1 MTITDVVS
9 LGEPAAVD
17 DDADGSRLY
26 APALV
31 VAGFTVALV
40 VVGLRGTSSGRSLL
54 EMVSQGWA
62 RMLGPVILG
71 FVGVV
76 LMLERIRPA
85 VRRPL
90 LARGHLQDLAYL
102 ALYATAVVPLI
113 VVVDFGFSQLVG
125 HVAPWLTVPTL
136 TFLPRLVVLGVALLL
151 MDGVNWLAH
160 WANHR
165 WTPLWRFHAVHH
177 SQEEL
182 SILTS
187 FRAHPLV
194 HASFVISVIPVVMLS
209 SNTAVP
215 ATVITVYICLSSLPH
230 ANLRWT
236 FGPLGRLFVSPA
248 YHRLHHTTQGRL
260 DVNLGTVLTIWDVA
274 TKRAVFPVRGAP
286 PIPTGLSGRQV
297 PVEQARSSHQP
308 LDVLGIQ
315 LIEPFFSP
323 PVPHPGS
330 PSWADTGE
338 GGTAPGSSR
347 MSPTPPIPRTES
359 ASTR

>member
-1 MTITDVVS
+1 MTVTD
-9 LGEPAAVD
+9 PASIGDPVAVD
-17 DDADGSRLY
+17 DPTGISRLY

-31 VAGFTVALV
+31 VTAFTVAMV
-40 VVGLRGTSSGRSLL
+40 VVGLQGAGVGRSFLA
-54 EMVSQGWA
+54 MVSQGWA
-62 RMLGPVILG
+62 RMLGPLILG
-71 FVGVV
+71 FVGAV
-76 LMLERIRPA
+76 LVLERVRPA

-90 LARGHLQDLAYL
+90 LARGHVQDLAYL

-113 VVVDFGFSQLVG
+113 IVVDFGFSRVVEG
-125 HVAPWLTVPTL
+125 VAPWLTVPTL
-136 TFLPRLVVLGVALLL
+136 PVLPRLAVLGVALLL

-209 SNTAVP
+209 SNTVIP

-230 ANLRWT
+230 ANLGWT
-236 FGPLGRLFVSPA
+236 FGPLGRLVVSPA
-248 YHRLHHTTQGRL
+248 YHRLHHATEGRI

-274 TKRAVFPVRGAP
+274 SKRAVFPVRGAP
-286 PIPTGLSGRQV
+286 PIPTGLSGGRV
-297 PVEQARSSHQP
+297 PVEQERASYQP
-308 LDVLGIQ
+308 LGVLGIQ
-315 LIEPFFSP
+315 LIEPFVAP
-323 PVPHPGS
+323 PVPYAGS
-330 PSWADTGE
+330 PSWAGPGE
-338 GGTAPGSSR
+338 EYSVPAFTR
-347 MSPTPPIPRTES
+347 MSPPSPRDHHPLER
-359 ASTR
+359 AR

>member
-1 MTITDVVS
+1 
-9 LGEPAAVD
+9 
-17 DDADGSRLY
+17 
-26 APALV
+26 
-31 VAGFTVALV
+31 
-40 VVGLRGTSSGRSLL
+40 LL
-54 EMVSQGWA
+54 ELVSQGWT
-62 RMLGPVILG
+62 RLLGPVILG

-76 LMLERIRPA
+76 LVLERIRPA

-90 LARGHLQDLAYL
+90 LARGHVQDLAYL
-102 ALYATAVVPLI
+102 GLYATGVVPLI
-113 VVVDFGFSQLVG
+113 IVVDFGFSRAVER
-125 HVAPWLTVPTL
+125 VAPWLTVPTL
-136 TFLPRLVVLGVALLL
+136 PVLPRLAVLGVALLL

-209 SNTAVP
+209 SNTAIP
-215 ATVITVYICLSSLPH
+215 ATAITVYICLSSLPH

-248 YHRLHHTTQGRL
+248 YHRLHHATEGRI
-260 DVNLGTVLTIWDVA
+260 DVNLGTVLTVWDVA

-286 PIPTGLSGRQV
+286 PIPTGLFGRRV
-297 PVEQARSSHQP
+297 PVEQERPSHQP
-308 LDVLGIQ
+308 LGVLGVQ
-315 LIEPFFSP
+315 LIEPFVTP
-323 PVPHPGS
+323 PVPYAGS
-330 PSWADTGE
+330 PSWAG
-338 GGTAPGSSR
+338 PGFSR
-347 MSPTPPIPRTES
+347 STPPSTTES
-359 ASTR
+359 TLIR